1 MGRVARNHDVS
12 KPTANHNIIARLDH
26 AILLLPRCPRF
37 FSHMGG
43 TTVVEET
50 RRRTL
55 VDAARMVGQLFFQ
68 MTRIA
73 VHLIPDSF

>member
-26 AILLLPRCPRF
+26 ATLLLPRCPRF

-43 TTVVEET
+43 TTVVEE
-50 RRRTL
+50 RRTL
-55 VDAARMVGQLFFQ
+55 VDAAGMG
-68 MTRIA
+68 A
-73 VHLIPDSF
+73 SG